1 MSIGIWQI
9 LIVAVLV
16 FLLFG
21 AGRLPRVMEDIA
33 KGIKGFKKGLN
44 DEETAET
51 PKAQITDKSEVIDG
65 STTKEKTKD

>member
-9 LIVAVLV
+9 LIVVALV

-33 KGIKGFKKGLN
+33 KGIKSFKKGISD
-44 DEETAET
+44 DESTADKT
-51 PKAQITDKSEVIDG
+51 VDKSDD
-65 STTKEKTKD
+65 KKDN

>member
-9 LIVAVLV
+9 LIVVVLV

-33 KGIKGFKKGLN
+33 KGIKSFKKGISE
-44 DEETAET
+44 DEDKTAA
-51 PKAQITDKSEVIDG
+51 PKTLDQK
-65 STTKEKTKD
+65 KDD

>member
-9 LIVAVLV
+9 LIVVVLV

-33 KGIKGFKKGLN
+33 KGIKSFKKGMSE
-44 DEETAET
+44 DDT
-51 PKAQITDKSEVIDG
+51 PKDKKQD
-65 STTKEKTKD
+65 

>member
-9 LIVAVLV
+9 LIVVVLV

-33 KGIKGFKKGLN
+33 KGIKSFKKGIAE
-44 DEETAET
+44 DEKPDA
-51 PKAQITDKSEVIDG
+51 PKILDKSEE
-65 STTKEKTKD
+65 KEK

>member
-33 KGIKGFKKGLN
+33 KGIKGFKRGLN
-44 DEETAET
+44 DEETSSSNTSDNASETAE
-51 PKAQITDKSEVIDG
+51 K
-65 STTKEKTKD
+65 KD

>member
-9 LIVAVLV
+9 LIVVVLV

-33 KGIKGFKKGLN
+33 KGIKSFKKGIAE
-44 DEETAET
+44 DET
-51 PKAQITDKSEVIDG
+51 PATSKISDE
-65 STTKEKTKD
+65 TKEKEK

>member
-9 LIVAVLV
+9 LIVVVLV

-33 KGIKGFKKGLN
+33 KGIKSFKKGIA
-44 DEETAET
+44 DDTDT
-51 PKAQITDKSEVIDG
+51 PSQIADKTTDNS
-65 STTKEKTKD
+65 KEKEK

>member
-1 MSIGIWQI
+1 MSIGIWQV

-44 DEETAET
+44 DEEAPTS
-51 PKAQITDKSEVIDG
+51 QITDKSEVIDV
-65 STTKEKTKD
+65 SKSVDKTETKD

>member
-9 LIVAVLV
+9 LIVVVLV

-33 KGIKGFKKGLN
+33 KGIKSFKKGISE
-44 DEETAET
+44 DDTT
-51 PKAQITDKSEVIDG
+51 PEATKISDK
-65 STTKEKTKD
+65 TKEKE